1 MYFTPGAQARILAN
15 FQFALQPD
23 GYLFLGKSEVLL
35 SKSAL
40 FAPVDMK
47 RRVFRRIPAGEV
59 EPPMPARHRRA
70 APVPDDVLRDA
81 SFEVSPVAQVIVDGE
96 GRLAWANREAR
107 TLFKLERGDA
117 GKPLQDLEL
126 SYRPVDLR
134 SRIDQVHKERR
145 AVGLRNVDWANDKGE
160 ERVYD
165 VNLTPL
171 PPTVGAGTLH
181 GISITFTDVTRYNVL
196 QAEVEASKRD
206 VETAYEELQSTAEE
220 LETTNEELQSTNE
233 ELETTNEEL
242 HSTNEEL
249 ETMNEELQSTNE
261 ELETIN
267 DELNQRTGEVNE
279 ANAFLEAI
287 LTSIEGGVVVVDRE
301 LRVTAWNPG
310 AEQLW
315 GLRPEE
321 VQGQHLMNL
330 DIGLPT
336 AQLRLPLRQALSDGG
351 ASSELFLDAR
361 NRRGEPLRCK
371 VLCSPLHVNG
381 VTQGAILLMEEA
393 GS

>member
-1 MYFTPGAQARILAN
+1 MATMLGVPTEGVKRDIVVVGASPGGVESL
-15 FQFALQPD
+15 
-23 GYLFLGKSEVLL
+23 
-35 SKSAL
+35 
-40 FAPVDMK
+40 
-47 RRVFRRIPAGEV
+47 RIPAREV
-59 EPPMPARHRRA
+59 EPPVPARHRRPS
-70 APVPDDVLRDA
+70 PVPDDDVLRDA
-81 SFEVSPVAQVIVDGE
+81 SFEVSPVAQVIVDGK
-96 GRLAWANREAR
+96 RCLAWANREAR
-107 TLFKLERGDA
+107 TLFKLERADA

-126 SYRPVDLR
+126 SYRPVELP
-134 SRIDQVHKERR
+134 SRIDEVHEERH
-145 AVGLRNVDWANDKGE
+145 AVGLRNVEWANDKGE
-160 ERVYD
+160 ERFYD
-165 VNLTPL
+165 VTLTPL
-171 PPTVGAGTLH
+171 PPVAGAGTLH

-206 VETAYEELQSTAEE
+206 VETVYEELQSTVDE
-220 LETTNEELQSTNE
+220 LDTMNEELRSMNE
-233 ELETTNEEL
+233 ELETMNEEL
-242 HSTNEEL
+242 QSTNEEL
-249 ETMNEELQSTNE
+249 ETMNEELQSTNQ

-287 LTSIEGGVVVVDRE
+287 MTSIEGGVAVLDRE

-336 AQLRLPLRQALSDGG
+336 AQLRLPLRHALSDGG
-351 ASSELFLDAR
+351 ASSEVFLDAR

-393 GS
+393 CR